1 MRPVRKPR
9 PIRNGSVA
17 PETLDCFQA
26 ERLSAW
32 RGVLLRLASGIAPS
46 RQILRGPACLEGER
60 RCRTA
65 AVADVD
71 DGP

>member
-1 MRPVRKPR
+1 
-9 PIRNGSVA
+9 
-17 PETLDCFQA
+17 
-26 ERLSAW
+26 
-32 RGVLLRLASGIAPS
+32 LLRLASGIAPS

-71 DGP
+71 DDP